1 MEQLFNQRQAA
12 HLLRLSVRTLERHRV
27 AGTGPRFVRL
37 GRLVR
42 YRAVDLADWGPHP
55 PIGQGVLTGRGVF
68 LGTLRICRSKNPS
81 VSRK

>member
-42 YRAVDLADWGPHP
+42 YRAVNLADWGPHP
-55 PIGQGVLTGRGVF
+55 LLDRG
-68 LGTLRICRSKNPS
+68 S
-81 VSRK
+81 SRGGACS